1 MNILEGSSFS
11 SSCFRNSFVLQMYI
25 HAVLS
30 DKNIF
35 EVKISVGVDGQCVYG
50 VNVLCHVD
58 WGTRDPSSPSS
69 PWQT

>member
-1 MNILEGSSFS
+1 
-11 SSCFRNSFVLQMYI
+11 MYI

-35 EVKISVGVDGQCVYG
+35 EVKISVGVDGQCVHC

-58 WGTRDPSSPSS
+58 WGTSDPYVDWGTSDPSS